1 MIVVI
6 VIGVLAALALPA
18 LQRVQERALVS
29 RLANDFRQFE
39 AAFQRH
45 VLESGQWPPP
55 ADAGEIP
62 AGMNGQLPA
71 AFTQTSPLGGNYLWS
86 GPSHTIVLRNSQA
99 RDAIMQRVDALI
111 DDGDLTTGN
120 FAKTAGVGYHFRVH

>member
-1 MIVVI
+1 MIVVV
-6 VIGVLAALALPA
+6 VIGILAALALPA
-18 LQRVQERALVS
+18 FQRVQERSLVS

-45 VLESGQWPPP
+45 VLESGSWPPP

-62 AGMNGQLPA
+62 PGMSGHLPT

-86 GPSHTIVLRNSQA
+86 GPSHSIVLRNSQA
-99 RDAIMQRVDALI
+99 RDTIMQRVDALL
-111 DDGDLTTGN
+111 DDGDLTTGH
-120 FAKTAGVGYHFRVH
+120 FAKTAGVGYHFLVH